1 MSAPAY
7 FSYDPHSCY
16 ELYTET
22 WPMLIFILLLLIS
35 LRFILKYRWVYTL
48 TKAVHQHSGPILPS
62 VMETEIVWDWKAIGN
77 ASAKQGLGIVIRDQ
91 NNARKAMLGLT
102 NRVLMTLLMM
112 LLLSAVTWVFVTTL
126 LENAAVDLDLRYELL
141 KISTGRM

>member
-1 MSAPAY
+1 
-7 FSYDPHSCY
+7 
-16 ELYTET
+16 
-22 WPMLIFILLLLIS
+22 
-35 LRFILKYRWVYTL
+35 
-48 TKAVHQHSGPILPS
+48 
-62 VMETEIVWDWKAIGN
+62 METEIVWDWKAIGN